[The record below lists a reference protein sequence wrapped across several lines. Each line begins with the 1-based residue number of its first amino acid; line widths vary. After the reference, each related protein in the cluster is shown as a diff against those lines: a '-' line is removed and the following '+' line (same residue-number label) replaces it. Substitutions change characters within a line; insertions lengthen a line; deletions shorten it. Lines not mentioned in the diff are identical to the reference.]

1 MADIQPVLQIAGAL
15 VILAAFAA
23 GQFNLL
29 APDSR
34 VYLGAN
40 AIGSAVLTATAV
52 AAAEWGFVLLEGCW
66 AVASLY
72 GLVRRART
80 PAPGLPH

>member
-1 MADIQPVLQIAGAL
+1 MQPVLQIAGAL
-15 VILAAFAA
+15 LILAAFAA
-23 GQFNLL
+23 GQFDLL

-66 AVASLY
+66 AAASLY
-72 GLVRRART
+72 GLLRHAG
-80 PAPGLPH
+80 APH